1 VKSYWAFSSHDC
13 ARDSSSDGTP
23 QQFDYR
29 TPWRDAAQRKIAMS
43 EKDRMIKLFAANPKT
58 LARIDAILDGSDTT
72 PTPVDMD
79 CRTITFTEAARR
91 LGVSRPTIYR
101 LTRAGRL
108 AVVPLGGVN
117 RIKLQSVFDYFANGK
132 ANADKKEVL

>member
-1 VKSYWAFSSHDC
+1 
-13 ARDSSSDGTP
+13 
-23 QQFDYR
+23 
-29 TPWRDAAQRKIAMS
+29 MS